1 MGEER
6 MDMFCHTYNFNNLV
20 KEPTCFKSMENPS
33 CAELILSNIYL
44 YFQHTSVRETG
55 FSNFQKLTVIQMKC
69 TFHKQQPIILNY
81 TNAIILNYTNAIILN
96 YTNAIILN
104 YTNAIILNYTNA
116 IILNYTNAIILNYT
130 TAYNLELHKCYN
142 LELYNSL

>member
-6 MDMFCHTYNFNNLV
+6 MDIFCNTYNYNNLV

-44 YFQHTSVRETG
+44 YFQHTSARETG
-55 FSNFQKLTVIQMKC
+55 LSNFQKLTVIQMKC

-81 TNAIILNYTNAIILN
+81 T
-96 YTNAIILN
+96 
-104 YTNAIILNYTNA
+104 
-116 IILNYTNAIILNYT
+116 T
-130 TAYNLELHKCYN
+130 TYN
-142 LELYNSL
+142 LELYNNL